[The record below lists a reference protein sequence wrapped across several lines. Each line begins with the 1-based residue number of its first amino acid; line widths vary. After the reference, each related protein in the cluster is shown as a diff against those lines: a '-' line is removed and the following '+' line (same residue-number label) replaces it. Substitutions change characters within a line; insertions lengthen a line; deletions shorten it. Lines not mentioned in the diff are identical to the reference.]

1 MLYQLS
7 YFRNMSI
14 LKQILINK
22 IIYQDLYPERDLNPH
37 DCNSQRILS
46 PSCLPFHHSSI
57 LSKRAENETRTR
69 DPNLGKVMLYQLSYF
84 RRFLENGCK
93 DKQFLRYSQT
103 FHRKKVNRNLVTM
116 SLLVFINRAI
126 IGSKIRLIFN

>member
-1 MLYQLS
+1 M
-7 YFRNMSI
+7 
-14 LKQILINK
+14 
-22 IIYQDLYPERDLNPH
+22 IYKALDEYSKRDLNPH
-37 DCNSQRILS
+37 SRNGQRILS

-103 FHRKKVNRNLVTM
+103 FHRKKV
-116 SLLVFINRAI
+116 
-126 IGSKIRLIFN
+126 K

>member
-1 MLYQLS
+1 M
-7 YFRNMSI
+7 
-14 LKQILINK
+14 
-22 IIYQDLYPERDLNPH
+22 IYKALDEYSKRDLNPH
-37 DCNSQRILS
+37 SRNGQRILS

-103 FHRKKVNRNLVTM
+103 FYRKKV
-116 SLLVFINRAI
+116 
-126 IGSKIRLIFN
+126 K